1 MADNVAITPGSGAS
15 VAADNVGGTLYQ
27 RVKLAHGADGSAT
40 DVSAASG
47 LPVNIVSG
55 TVALSGE
62 EHFGETG
69 ISQAVIRPTIA
80 VTAGAY
86 SAGDVVGGRITLT
99 NAMRTSGGTGKLTD
113 LLITTADG
121 ELFECTVL
129 LFDAATASAIADNAA
144 FAWGAGDHAK
154 LLARIPVVAA
164 DYATL
169 GADGVAHLRNLGVG
183 VAAVGSANLI
193 AYVVATATPTFA
205 ATTDL
210 AVAFKF
216 DRN

>member
-86 SAGDVVGGRITLT
+86 AAGDVVGGRITLT

-129 LFDAATASAIADNAA
+129 LFDAATASAI
-144 FAWGAGDHAK
+144 GDHAK